1 MPDPGDLAV
10 VYGGPSAEHEI
21 SCISARRIVVT
32 ALDAGFTVTAI
43 GLTHD
48 KRWVDARQVLAGA
61 GSVDALASPD
71 DLVHHDP
78 GLELTH
84 LDVGLPPGAVVFPA
98 LHGPFGEDGVM
109 QGHLEALDIPYVGAG
124 VLSSAI
130 CMDKGIAKA
139 VLHDHA
145 LPVAAWRLVSR
156 SSWSAE
162 AMEEA
167 IAALGLPVFVK
178 PANLGSS
185 IGVAKVPDAAA
196 LGDAVLSAFEFD
208 DHVILEEFIRG
219 RELELAV
226 MGNEDVRVSR
236 AGEIVASR
244 EFYDYEDKYVLGTAE
259 TIAPTDLTAAQ
270 LAHAQRVAS
279 AAYRALRVEGLA
291 RVDLFLQD
299 DDEIVV
305 NEVNTMPG
313 FTPISMFPMLWEAE
327 GVSFRAVVEELV
339 TWRGPGTRAGACS
352 APTGRSDRGQR
363 PGRRRGRAAR
373 RAASRA
379 RTPGRTRST

>member
-1 MPDPGDLAV
+1 MRD
-10 VYGGPSAEHEI
+10 SR
-21 SCISARRIVVT
+21 SR
-32 ALDAGFTVTAI
+32 AI

-71 DLVHHDP
+71 DLLHHDP

-139 VLHDHA
+139 VLHDHG

-327 GVSFRAVVEELV
+327 GVSFRAVVEQLV
-339 TWRGPGTRAGACS
+339 TLARARHA
-352 APTGRSDRGQR
+352 
-363 PGRRRGRAAR
+363 RRRLLRTHRAV
-373 RAASRA
+373 
-379 RTPGRTRST
+379 

>member
-32 ALDAGFTVTAI
+32 ALDAGFAVTPI

-71 DLVHHDP
+71 DLLHHDP
-78 GLELTH
+78 DVELTH
-84 LDVGLPPGAVVFPA
+84 LDDVLPPGAVVFPA
-98 LHGPFGEDGVM
+98 LHGPFGEDGVI
-109 QGHLEALDIPYVGAG
+109 QGHLETLDIPYVGAG

-156 SSWSAE
+156 SSWSSG

-167 IAALGLPVFVK
+167 MAALGLPVFVK

-208 DHVILEEFIRG
+208 DHVILEEFVRG

-259 TIAPTDLTAAQ
+259 TIAPTDLTVAQ
-270 LAHAQRVAS
+270 LAHAQRVAA

-299 DDEIVV
+299 DDEILV

-327 GVSFRAVVEELV
+327 GVSFRAVLEQLV
-339 TWRGPGTRAGACS
+339 TLARARHA
-352 APTGRSDRGQR
+352 
-363 PGRRRGRAAR
+363 RRRLLRTHRAF
-373 RAASRA
+373 
-379 RTPGRTRST
+379 

>member
-21 SCISARRIVVT
+21 SCISARRIVAT
-32 ALDAGFTVTAI
+32 ALDAGFTVNAI

-48 KRWVDARQVLAGA
+48 KRWVDANQVLAAVGEVA
-61 GSVDALASPD
+61 ALASPD
-71 DLVHHDP
+71 DLLHHDP
-78 GLELTH
+78 TAERTH
-84 LDVGLPPGAVVFPA
+84 LDVGLPPGVVVFPA
-98 LHGPFGEDGVM
+98 LHGPFGEDGVI

-124 VLSSAI
+124 VLASAM
-130 CMDKGIAKA
+130 CMDKGTAKS
-139 VLHDHA
+139 VLHDHG
-145 LPVAAWRLVSR
+145 LPVAAWRVVAR

-162 AMEEA
+162 VMEEA
-167 IAALGLPVFVK
+167 IAALGLPIFVK
-178 PANLGSS
+178 PSNLGSS
-185 IGVAKVPDAAA
+185 IGVAKVSDAAA

-219 RELELAV
+219 RELELAL
-226 MGNEDVRVSR
+226 MGNEDVKVSR

-270 LAHAQRVAS
+270 LSHAQRVAS

-339 TWRGPGTRAGACS
+339 TLARARHA
-352 APTGRSDRGQR
+352 
-363 PGRRRGRAAR
+363 RRRLLRTHRAV
-373 RAASRA
+373 
-379 RTPGRTRST
+379 